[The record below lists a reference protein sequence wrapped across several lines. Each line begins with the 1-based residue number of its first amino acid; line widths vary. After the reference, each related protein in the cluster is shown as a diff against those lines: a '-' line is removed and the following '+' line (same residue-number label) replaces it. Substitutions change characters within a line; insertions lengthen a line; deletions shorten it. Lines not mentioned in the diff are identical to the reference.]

1 MSYRGALRILVVGV
15 VLVSGS
21 ACADKLPP
29 TLVRLFAR
37 EHVPLG
43 GISIYLRRIHG
54 RHPILEY
61 AAHTPRDPA
70 SVMKLVTALV
80 GLNTLGPAYTWTTG
94 AYARGPVKNGV
105 LYGNLYVRGEG
116 DPYLITKS
124 FWDLLHGLRRL
135 GIRRITGNLVL
146 DERYLQPPAA
156 ARGAFDGL
164 PDRTYNV
171 RPQAL
176 LVNFQA
182 IDFRFLPGPTRVRVI
197 PDPDPTTLAVVNDLR
212 LVGGRC
218 GYWRA
223 HVRLRIEHK
232 TQNNVAV
239 FTGTYPRA
247 CGVQHMYRVTDNNR
261 RYLFGVF
268 QELWRQQGGVFAG
281 RLLLGA
287 RPKGARLL
295 YAVHSRPLADV
306 LRSIDKYSNNVM
318 GRLLVMTLGAVKEG
332 LPGTNAKGLAV
343 IRAWLA
349 HHNLRLP
356 HLVLRNGVGLSRS
369 ERITAAEVG
378 RVLAYAYNGPYMPE
392 YVSSLPIA
400 GVDGTLRYRFLGT
413 PVVGHLHGKTGTING
428 VNTVAGYLQHGRH
441 RYIVVVLENYP
452 EADTE
457 AGFRAEDGVIQWLYA
472 RKLRRGM

>member
-1 MSYRGALRILVVGV
+1 MKKFGFIARCLLGALLSCG
-15 VLVSGS
+15 LALAGNLPVSL
-21 ACADKLPP
+21 A
-29 TLVRLFAR
+29 RLFAR

-43 GISIYLRRIHG
+43 GISIYLREIHDP
-54 RHPILEY
+54 RPVLEY
-61 AAHTPRDPA
+61 AAHEPRDPA

-80 GLNTLGPAYTWTTG
+80 GLNTLGPAYRWTTG
-94 AYARGPVKNGV
+94 AYASGPIKHGV
-105 LYGNLYVRGEG
+105 LYGNLYLRGSG

-135 GIRRITGNLVL
+135 GIHRITGNLVL
-146 DERYLQPPAA
+146 DERYLTPPGGT
-156 ARGAFDGL
+156 RGAFDGL
-164 PDRTYNV
+164 RDRTYNV

-182 IDFRFLPGPTRVRVI
+182 VDFRFVPGARRLRVI
-197 PDPDPTTLAVVNDLR
+197 PDPDPTTLVVRNHLR
-212 LVGGRC
+212 LVAGPC
-218 GYWRA
+218 GYWRSR
-223 HVRLRIEHK
+223 VRLTIVHAAHD
-232 TQNNVAV
+232 NVAI
-239 FTGTYPRA
+239 FDGAYPRS

-268 QELWRQQGGVFAG
+268 QELWRQQGGVFHG
-281 RLLLGA
+281 RLQMGQ

-318 GRLLVMTLGAVKEG
+318 GRLLVMTMGAVKEG
-332 LPGTNAKGLAV
+332 VPGTNAKGLRV
-343 IRAWLA
+343 IRAWLYR
-349 HHNLRLP
+349 HHLRLP

-400 GVDGTLRYRFLGT
+400 GIDGTLRYRFQGS
-413 PVVGHLHGKTGTING
+413 PVVGNLHGKTGTING
-428 VNTVAGYLQHGRH
+428 VNTVAGYLQRGRR

-457 AGFRAEDGVIQWLYA
+457 QGFRAEDGVIKWLYA
-472 RKLRRGM
+472 RK